1 MSNERLFEVGDLVT
15 GHTIY
20 RPEIKTIATITKVFN
35 GEIAVKMDDS
45 DFILQN
51 NEFIV
56 NYIRKPRKG
65 SKEARD
71 IVAMLKREYKNARY
85 VTGDT
90 DISGVLAEKA
100 KSMLK

>member
-1 MSNERLFEVGDLVT
+1 MSNETRPFEVGDLVVLKNGKTSIVIKEFPDGFWIEPVEMT
-15 GHTIY
+15 GNIWIDKHN
-20 RPEIKTIATITKVFN
+20 EFAKIKT
-35 GEIAVKMDDS
+35 
-45 DFILQN
+45 
-51 NEFIV
+51 
-56 NYIRKPRKG
+56 IRKPRKG

-71 IVAMLKREYKNARY
+71 IVAMLKWEYKNARY